1 MVGRATPRRNTPR
14 KAAESPAQGRITSFF
29 TTRSTAASSSS
40 SPAKAASSQA
50 SPSIVKT
57 PAKSNR
63 GSSSPLKRSNP
74 TPTRNDVQISS
85 DSDLDSDSG
94 TESAS
99 DDNGLFRGRRRRRKP
114 VSDSDDDFQPE
125 KHAEQEEEEDDDK
138 DEDDKDND
146 EDEDV
151 VAFEDGG
158 NGSDSDASAPIISAN
173 GSDRCSAT
181 SSTSMPETPAD
192 ADPSK
197 FGYFFGSDPFV
208 VVGDKKAAPLRSIS
222 NLPKSSSQRSLRS
235 TGPPSQNGKKMFSL
249 FDSPANKSKRSHQ
262 ALQDDNFLADD
273 DDDEKPRKKG
283 STAAGAKG
291 RAGASVPS
299 FFSGKSWKS
308 KFAQQRPFR
317 KMPFIPSP
325 AEIADLRQKVKVK
338 AESNLYPPI
347 HNLADIFGDMIDRAP
362 AILELAKTLKDR
374 PLRVATMCSGTE
386 SPLLALELM
395 CRAIHEKHG
404 IRIKVEHVFSCE
416 IEPFKQAY
424 IERNFSPP
432 ILFRD
437 VTELGGK
444 KAHTAY
450 GALVHVPGDVDI
462 LIAGTSCV
470 DYSHLNNSKKG
481 LNDGGES
488 GRTFRGM
495 LQWVMRHKPILVI
508 LENVKNAPWVGVA
521 ETIVAEAG
529 YDVGFSNTFDT
540 KNYYIPHTRQR
551 GYLLACRN
559 NNNSLPQNWELITNV
574 LMRPASSPLD
584 AFLLPTDDPRI
595 QRVRR
600 QFAHGEGL
608 SKGRSIID
616 WSKCQSRHERARDE
630 EELGKTRPLTAWE
643 EGGTCKMSHDGWNE
657 WAVRQPERVTD
668 LLDITTL
675 RFAAMGQDP
684 IYKSKIWELSQ
695 NVDRNV
701 AASRPGIA
709 PCLTPSGIPFL
720 TSRGGPLIGLEA
732 LSLQGL
738 PLDELLLT
746 RETDDQLQD
755 LAGNAM
761 SSTVVGACLLAA
773 LLVGMDDLRQDG
785 EKRKAAK
792 AASQEK
798 LESELKSTGQVV
810 DKVVTD
816 EKHHTIARDEL
827 LASQPLDLTS
837 SQKVSMPELLAAAVK
852 SAQLCICEGRSRVV
866 DVPVH
871 RCADCD
877 HTACETCKGRPLHK
891 FIPDT
896 LARSPPDDFAPL
908 LKAALPMRVE
918 AKGLSNDLVTSLMKD
933 LPFQNDSVA
942 KRWGKR
948 LVEVLESAEFRFQS
962 LLRQKVW
969 QARFAAPG
977 ARLDLLLDPVEP
989 HWRILVDPAVDEP
1002 AGSPL
1007 RKLLIQPV
1015 ARMPLDAK
1023 ADNVDLLH
1031 GQWQLCLPTT
1041 KVTTVAVRSA
1051 GKQVQT
1057 WQSAMGLGGKFAD
1070 KLRYSEM
1077 HVTVPEDVQD
1087 LLDADIDGAYDLLE
1101 QCGTACGAL
1110 HVRRGDQDIANRRR
1124 LFLFIDTD
1132 RFQDQSADR
1141 FVFSTDTSRWP
1152 YPLERVSVAQ
1162 LEPGWRPTLAVPG
1175 KEQVEEKVK
1184 LTISGAWRKVEPFS
1198 VRAGTG
1204 VDGKMAIP
1212 KQTYDLDLRKED
1224 CTSSVAVLTCEA
1236 PVLGRGMD
1244 RIWPAD
1250 GVWGQVDL
1258 LHKSN
1263 TTFSHLAWLVERL
1276 PDVEALD
1283 GWMPAKHD
1291 LFDCATSNCPGCAP
1305 SEPDIQWLA
1314 IPGKPVMPVEN
1325 TMQAGPYEQ
1334 ALKNRPSPFVV
1345 QLRLKDDVAQV
1356 RFGLNAATLMH
1367 RAVSRLPPSKNAGA
1381 VELSWRLTKLDRS
1394 IDIFRL
1400 PRYTLRSNRQDLEA
1414 PTPDLFALQLRREQ
1428 KRSLTWMLEQEEA
1441 DVQPFHEEEISEGLL
1456 DPLGWRA
1463 EGRAIRPVTVRG
1475 GVLADAVGYGKTCI
1489 SLALIA
1495 SSPHRKELP
1504 ALPAGEDGTY
1514 IPTLATLIIVPGHLC
1529 KQWEKEVRK
1538 FCGDKLAVRVVTSK
1552 QELNKLTVRTVLNCD
1567 ILIMSVTVYKSDA
1580 YWETLAS
1587 IAASNPL
1594 PNRAGRFFNAAL
1606 KKSLEALK
1614 NRVRELTSKKE
1625 DGENSGIRQL
1635 LRSVRTKVDFDDSH
1649 LTTHKARSRLK
1660 GKAYADANV
1669 GKEGE
1674 EEDSQD
1680 DEDEKEL
1687 KAAAKKGK
1695 NSKALP
1701 KELQSSSKKDPDPW
1715 GLTSSSVQHDWHN
1728 MTCPPL
1734 EMFMWN
1740 RVIVDEFHYIGET
1753 MDRTLA
1759 GVTSL
1764 QARSKWI
1771 LSGTPPTADFAD
1783 VKSIAVFLNVH
1794 LGVDDDADTT
1804 KDSVRKAREK
1814 MRTAAEKF
1822 NNFREMHSPAWH
1834 HRRQEVAQRFLD
1846 RFVRSNEPEIG
1857 ELPSQQLIKPI
1868 RLPAAESALY
1878 LELAHAIE
1886 NLDLRHQRK
1895 VFKARPKAK
1904 TAAARVAA
1912 AKTKGGDSL
1921 IDDDDLDSD
1930 DSDGAAGKKKKGKKA
1945 VKEVKRKQGDPQLEM
1960 SHRDQRLI
1968 DTLGSS
1974 ASPEEALLK
1983 RASVY
1988 DDFAGVDLDAME
2000 GVNNAIKA
2008 CEYIVRERRKQL
2020 VDCREQ
2026 LERELPIA
2034 LEQHL
2039 LVLHHFGYR
2048 DENRQAFADYVRN
2061 AHNAAWG
2068 DKESKQMVR
2077 EILDAAN
2084 CTMSSVTRSAAK
2096 AHFSK
2101 SGVLQ
2106 AALKRRAKERAAAEK
2121 GGGASATAADDDGG
2135 KKAKIDP
2142 KAVAW
2147 AEEYHLRA
2155 LVHQLTRLRNEL
2167 VGRVNALRFFTMIRD
2182 CQRAH
2187 LEGVQVQVIC
2197 PANKCKHSGNPL
2209 PLSEVSISS
2218 TCGHSGC
2225 RECLLREA
2233 YIGKCPTEGCAAL
2246 AKPTSILQ
2254 ASSLGAEDD
2263 GKATR
2268 YGTKLALL
2276 CALLRRIP
2284 PTERALV
2291 FCQFETLTATV
2302 AEALSAYGISF
2313 VQLTGTAKR
2322 RSDLLEAYQE
2332 ESGARVLLLNV
2343 DDESAAG
2350 SNLTVAN
2357 HVIFVGPLL
2366 KQEQQQ
2372 YEATM
2377 TQAIGRCVRYGQMK
2391 KVFAW
2396 RLISMETIDQEVME
2410 RRERVKLITEDE
2422 AAEADT
2428 GAKGEG
2434 TTTAANGETI
2444 KSTLVV
2450 QELDKEFNAA
2460 LKGALVLQDVG
2471 STSGCKRKR
2480 GVEEEMEGVGGKRK
2494 RQAGK
2499 KSKRVDSDE
2508 EEEEAEESESDKEA
2522 LEEASPPARSGRGRM
2537 VRKAKAKKA
2546 IVLSSSSDD
2555 EEEEG

>member
-1 MVGRATPRRNTPR
+1 MVARTTPKRNTPR
-14 KAAESPAQGRITSFF
+14 KAAWTPGQGQIDSFFSRSAAADSSPSKSSTTTTISTTVTTITTTKSPA
-29 TTRSTAASSSS
+29 RSARSSSV
-40 SPAKAASSQA
+40 K
-50 SPSIVKT
+50 KT
-57 PAKSNR
+57 P
-63 GSSSPLKRSNP
+63 
-74 TPTRNDVQISS
+74 TPVEVIS
-85 DSDLDSDSG
+85 DSESDS
-94 TESAS
+94 ESAS
-99 DDNGLFRGRRRRRKP
+99 DSALFRGKGRLRK
-114 VSDSDDDFQPE
+114 VASDSDDDFNPD
-125 KHAEQEEEEDDDK
+125 KHTEAEDDD
-138 DEDDKDND
+138 DD
-146 EDEDV
+146 
-151 VAFEDGG
+151 
-158 NGSDSDASAPIISAN
+158 GSDSDSSAQASS
-173 GSDRCSAT
+173 GGRSAT
-181 SSTSMPETPAD
+181 PLTSMPETPAD
-192 ADPSK
+192 ADHPQT
-197 FGYFFGSDPFV
+197 GYFYGSEPV
-208 VVGDKKAAPLRSIS
+208 VVLADKATPLKTIS

-235 TGPPSQNGKKMFSL
+235 TGPPSQGPKKLFSL
-249 FDSPANKSKRSHQ
+249 FDSPSDKAKRSHQ
-262 ALQDDNFLADD
+262 MLEDD
-273 DDDEKPRKKG
+273 DDFLDDDGDEKPRKKG
-283 STAAGAKG
+283 PAAAKG

-299 FFSGKSWKS
+299 FSSGKGFKS
-308 KFAQQRPFR
+308 KFAQQHPFR
-317 KMPFIPSP
+317 KMPFVPSP
-325 AEIADLRQKVKVK
+325 AEIADLRLKVKEK
-338 AESNLYPPI
+338 AEANLYPPI
-347 HNLADIFGDMIDRAP
+347 HDLADIFGDMIDRAP

-404 IRIKVEHVFSCE
+404 IRIKIEHVFSCE

-450 GALVHVPGDVDI
+450 GALVDVPGDVDI

-495 LQWVMRHKPILVI
+495 LEWVMRHKPTLVI

-521 ETIVAEAG
+521 ETIVSEAG

-559 NNNSLPQNWELITNV
+559 NKNSLPQNWELITNV

-608 SKGRSIID
+608 SKGRSTID

-761 SSTVVGACLLAA
+761 SSTVVGACVLAA
-773 LLVGMDDLRQDG
+773 LLVGMDDLKEDG

-792 AASQEK
+792 LWAAEK
-798 LESELKSTGQVV
+798 KEGELMSTSQVV
-810 DKVVTD
+810 EKVVDQD
-816 EKHHTIARDEL
+816 ESAIAHDEL
-827 LASQPLDLTS
+827 LAAQPLDLTTS
-837 SQKVSMPELLAAAVK
+837 KQVSMPELLAAAVN
-852 SAQLCICEGRSRVV
+852 SAQLCNCEGRSRVV

-871 RCADCD
+871 RCAECD
-877 HTACETCKGRPLHK
+877 HTACETCKGRPVHK
-891 FIPDT
+891 FVPDT
-896 LARSPPDDFAPL
+896 LTRSSPDDFAPL
-908 LKAALPMRVE
+908 LKAALPMRLE
-918 AKGLSNDLVTSLMKD
+918 AKGLTNDIVSSLMKD
-933 LPFQNDSVA
+933 LPFDNDSVA
-942 KRWGKR
+942 KRWNKR
-948 LVEVLESAEFRFQS
+948 VVEVLESAEFRFQS

-969 QARFAAPG
+969 QAQFAAPG
-977 ARLDLLLDPVEP
+977 ARLDLLLDPIEP

-1015 ARMPLDAK
+1015 ARMALNAK
-1023 ADNVDLLH
+1023 AENVDLLH
-1031 GQWQLCLPTT
+1031 GQWELCLPTT
-1041 KVTTVAVRSA
+1041 KVATVTVRSA
-1051 GKQVQT
+1051 GPQVQT
-1057 WQSAMGLGGKFAD
+1057 WQSAMGLGGKFSD

-1077 HVTVPEDVQD
+1077 HVKVPESIKG

-1110 HVRRGDQDIANRRR
+1110 HVRRGDQDASNHRR

-1132 RFQDQSADR
+1132 RFKDQAADR

-1162 LEPGWRPTLAVPG
+1162 LEPGWRPALAVPG
-1175 KEQVEEKVK
+1175 KEEVEENVK
-1184 LTISGAWRKVEPFS
+1184 LTISGAWRKATSFS

-1212 KQTYDLDLRKED
+1212 KQTYDLDLREED

-1258 LHKSN
+1258 LHKTN

-1276 PDVEALD
+1276 PDVDALD
-1283 GWMPAKHD
+1283 SWMPAKHD
-1291 LFDCATSNCPGCAP
+1291 PFDCATANCARCAP

-1314 IPGKPVMPVEN
+1314 IPGKPVIPVEN

-1394 IDIFRL
+1394 IDMFRL
-1400 PRYTLRSNRQDLEA
+1400 PRYTLRSNRQDAEA
-1414 PTPDLFALQLRREQ
+1414 PTPGLFALQLRREQ
-1428 KRSLTWMLEQEEA
+1428 KRSLTWMLKQEEA
-1441 DVQPFHEEEISEGLL
+1441 NVQPFHEEEISEGLL

-1463 EGRAIRPVTVRG
+1463 EGRAVRPITVRG

-1495 SSPHRKELP
+1495 SSPHRRELP

-1514 IPTLATLIIVPGHLC
+1514 IPTRATLIIVPGHLC

-1538 FCGDKLAVRVVTSK
+1538 FCGKNLTVRVVTSK
-1552 QELNKLTVRTVLNCD
+1552 GELNKLTVRTVLNCD

-1614 NRVRELTSKKE
+1614 NRVRELT
-1625 DGENSGIRQL
+1625 GESGVRQL
-1635 LRSVRTKVDFDDSH
+1635 LRSIRDKVDFDDSH

-1660 GKAYADANV
+1660 GKAYADANAAN
-1669 GKEGE
+1669 GKAGDE
-1674 EEDSQD
+1674 EVDSEDD
-1680 DEDEKEL
+1680 DKEL
-1687 KAAAKKGK
+1687 KAAAKKGTK
-1695 NSKALP
+1695 SKALP
-1701 KELQSSSKKDPDPW
+1701 KELQSSNKKDPDPW
-1715 GLTSSSVQHDWHN
+1715 GLSSSSVQRDWHN

-1895 VFKARPKAK
+1895 VFKARPKAAK
-1904 TAAARVAA
+1904 AKIAA
-1912 AKTKGGDSL
+1912 AKEF
-1921 IDDDDLDSD
+1921 IDDDSDSD
-1930 DSDGAAGKKKKGKKA
+1930 SGKKKRPA
-1945 VKEVKRKQGDPQLEM
+1945 EEVKRKQGDPQLEM

-2020 VDCREQ
+2020 ADCREQ
-2026 LERELPIA
+2026 LERELPVA

-2084 CTMSSVTRSAAK
+2084 CTMASVTRSAAK

-2106 AALKRRAKERAAAEK
+2106 AALKRRAKERAASEK
-2121 GGGASATAADDDGG
+2121 GSAGGGDDDGA
-2135 KKAKIDP
+2135 KKKMDP
-2142 KAVAW
+2142 KAAAW

-2187 LEGVQVQVIC
+2187 LEGVHVQVVC
-2197 PANKCKHSGNPL
+2197 PAAKCKHEGKAL

-2225 RECLLREA
+2225 KECVLREA

-2246 AKPTSILQ
+2246 AKPTSIVQ

-2284 PTERALV
+2284 SNERALV

-2343 DDESAAG
+2343 EDESAAG

-2372 YEATM
+2372 YDATM

-2391 KVFAW
+2391 KVFVW
-2396 RLISMETIDQEVME
+2396 RLISMETIDQEVLE
-2410 RRERVKLITEDE
+2410 KRERLKIVGKDE
-2422 AAEADT
+2422 
-2428 GAKGEG
+2428 EG
-2434 TTTAANGETI
+2434 KREVREGDVVTAVNGETV
-2444 KSTLVV
+2444 KSTLMVE
-2450 QELDKEFNAA
+2450 ELDGEFAAA
-2460 LKGALVLQDVG
+2460 LGGQLVLQDVG
-2471 STSGCKRKR
+2471 VLKRKR
-2480 GVEEEMEGVGGKRK
+2480 GDEEMGKGKRK
-2494 RQAGK
+2494 RQEKPKAKVK
-2499 KSKRVDSDE
+2499 KSKRVESDE
-2508 EEEEAEESESDKEA
+2508 EEEEEAEMSQSEVDDDDDDGVEIV
-2522 LEEASPPARSGRGRM
+2522 EEASTPAKGRRARVAKGRGR
-2537 VRKAKAKKA
+2537 A
-2546 IVLSSSSDD
+2546 ILLSDD
-2555 EEEEG
+2555 DDNE

>member
-1 MVGRATPRRNTPR
+1 MLAKRTTPKRAAAVTPV
-14 KAAESPAQGRITSFF
+14 KGRITSFF
-29 TTRSTAASSSS
+29 TRQAAAASPFQKASPSTATPTAVVAKASAAVASPSRSARS
-40 SPAKAASSQA
+40 SPAK
-50 SPSIVKT
+50 PSK
-57 PAKSNR
+57 P
-63 GSSSPLKRSNP
+63 
-74 TPTRNDVQISS
+74 VQTLALSS
-85 DSDLDSDSG
+85 DSNSQSDS
-94 TESAS
+94 ES
-99 DDNGLFRGRRRRRKP
+99 DNGLFRGRGRRRKAAA
-114 VSDSDDDFQPE
+114 DSDEDFQPDR
-125 KHAEQEEEEDDDK
+125 HAEVDDD
-138 DEDDKDND
+138 DDDD
-146 EDEDV
+146 DLSAAEGME
-151 VAFEDGG
+151 AAGDG
-158 NGSDSDASAPIISAN
+158 DSDF
-173 GSDRCSAT
+173 SDNINVSEGRSAT
-181 SSTSMPETPAD
+181 PSTSVPETPAD
-192 ADPSK
+192 LDTAQN
-197 FGYFFGSDPFV
+197 GYFFGSDPFV
-208 VVGDKKAAPLRSIS
+208 MIGEPKPPLRSIT
-222 NLPKSSSQRSLRS
+222 NLPESSSQRSLRS
-235 TGPPSQNGKKMFSL
+235 TGPPAYAPKKLFSL
-249 FDSPANKSKRSHQ
+249 FDTKAKRSHD
-262 ALQDDNFLADD
+262 AVEDDQDDFLDDD
-273 DDDEKPRKKG
+273 DDDEEKPRKK
-283 STAAGAKG
+283 SIAAKG
-291 RAGASVPS
+291 RAGAAVPS
-299 FFSGKSWKS
+299 FSSGKGWKS
-308 KFAQQRPFR
+308 KFALQHPFR
-317 KMPFIPSP
+317 KMPFVPSP
-325 AEIADLRQKVKVK
+325 AEIADMRAKIKEK
-338 AESNLYPPI
+338 AESNSYPPI
-347 HNLADIFGDMIDRAP
+347 HDLADIFGDMIDRAP
-362 AILELAKTLKDR
+362 AILELANTLKDR

-404 IRIKVEHVFSCE
+404 IRIKIEHVFSCE

-450 GALVHVPGDVDI
+450 GALVDVPGDVDI

-495 LQWVMRHKPILVI
+495 LEWVMRHRPTLVI

-540 KNYYIPHTRQR
+540 KNFYIPHTRQR

-559 NNNSLPQNWELITNV
+559 NKNSLPQNWELITNA

-608 SKGRSIID
+608 SKGRSTID

-675 RFAAMGQDP
+675 RFAAVGQDP

-761 SSTVVGACLLAA
+761 SSTVVGACVLAA
-773 LLVGMDDLRQDG
+773 LLVGMDDLREDG
-785 EKRKAAK
+785 AKRKAAK
-792 AASQEK
+792 TSSDQDRKEEQKAASDVVEK
-798 LESELKSTGQVV
+798 VV
-810 DKVVTD
+810 DQDTS
-816 EKHHTIARDEL
+816 TIAHDEL
-827 LASQPLDLTS
+827 LASQQLDLTS
-837 SQKVSMPELLAAAVK
+837 SETVSMPELLSAAVN
-852 SAQLCICEGRSRVV
+852 SAQLCSCEGRSRVV

-871 RCADCD
+871 RCAECD
-877 HTACETCKGRPLHK
+877 HTACETCKGRPVHK
-891 FIPDT
+891 FVPDT
-896 LARSPPDDFAPL
+896 LARCSPDEFAPL
-908 LKAALPMRVE
+908 LKAALPMRLE
-918 AKGLSNDLVTSLMKD
+918 ARGLTSQLVSSLMKD
-933 LPFQNDSVA
+933 LSFQSDSLA
-942 KRWGKR
+942 KRWSAR
-948 LVEVLESAEFRFQS
+948 VVEVLGSAEFRFRT
-962 LLRQKVW
+962 LLRQRVW
-969 QARFAAPG
+969 QAQFAAPG

-989 HWRILVDPAVDEP
+989 HWRMLVDPAVDEP

-1007 RKLLIQPV
+1007 RKLLVQPV
-1015 ARMPLDAK
+1015 ARMPLDSKAK
-1023 ADNVDLLH
+1023 NVDLLH
-1031 GQWQLCLPTT
+1031 GQWQLCLPSTT
-1041 KVTTVAVRSA
+1041 VTTVSIRSA
-1051 GKQVQT
+1051 GQQVQT
-1057 WQSAMGLGGKFAD
+1057 WQSAMGLGGKSAD

-1077 HVTVPEDVQD
+1077 HVTVPQDARD
-1087 LLDADIDGAYDLLE
+1087 LLDADVEGAYDLLE

-1110 HVRRGDQDIANRRR
+1110 HVHRGDRDSANHRR

-1132 RFQDQSADR
+1132 RFKAQSADR

-1162 LEPGWRPTLAVPG
+1162 LEPGWRPTLAEPG
-1175 KEQVEEKVK
+1175 KEEVVEKVRM
-1184 LTISGAWRKVEPFS
+1184 TISGAWRKIEAFT
-1198 VRAGTG
+1198 VRAGSG

-1212 KQTYDLDLRKED
+1212 KQTYDLDLRQED
-1224 CTSSVAVLTCEA
+1224 CTSSVALLTCEA

-1258 LHKSN
+1258 LHKTN
-1263 TTFSHLAWLVERL
+1263 TTFGHLAWLVERL
-1276 PDVEALD
+1276 PDIDALD
-1283 GWMPAKHD
+1283 NWMSAKHD
-1291 LFDCATSNCPGCAP
+1291 PFDWATANCARCAP

-1314 IPGKPVMPVEN
+1314 IPGKPVVPVEN

-1381 VELSWRLTKLDRS
+1381 VELSWRLTKLDCS
-1394 IDIFRL
+1394 IDMFKL
-1400 PRYTLRSNRQDLEA
+1400 PRYSLRSNRQDAEA
-1414 PTPDLFALQLRREQ
+1414 STPELFALQLRREQ
-1428 KRSLTWMLEQEEA
+1428 KRSLTWMLEQEQA

-1463 EGRAIRPVTVRG
+1463 EGRAVRPVTVRG

-1495 SSPHRKELP
+1495 SSPHRHELP
-1504 ALPAGEDGTY
+1504 ALPAGEDSNY
-1514 IPTLATLIIVPGHLC
+1514 IPTRATLIIVPGHLC
-1529 KQWEKEVRK
+1529 KQWEKEIRK
-1538 FCGDKLAVRVVTSK
+1538 FCGKKLTVRVITSK
-1552 QELNKLTVRTVLNCD
+1552 MELNKLTVRNVLNSD

-1614 NRVRELTSKKE
+1614 NRVRELNGE
-1625 DGENSGIRQL
+1625 DGGVKQLQRSIRD
-1635 LRSVRTKVDFDDSH
+1635 KPDFDDSH
-1649 LTTHKARSRLK
+1649 LATHKARSRLK
-1660 GKAYADANV
+1660 GKAYMDANAV
-1669 GKEGE
+1669 DGK
-1674 EEDSQD
+1674 D
-1680 DEDEKEL
+1680 DESEDDDDDSDL
-1687 KAAAKKGK
+1687 RAAAKKGAK
-1695 NSKALP
+1695 SKALP
-1701 KELQSSSKKDPDPW
+1701 KELQSSNKKDPDPW
-1715 GLTSSSVQHDWHN
+1715 GLSSSLVQRDWHN

-1740 RVIVDEFHYIGET
+1740 RVIVDEFHYIGEA

-1904 TAAARVAA
+1904 AKITAAK
-1912 AKTKGGDSL
+1912 AKSGQDF

-1930 DSDGAAGKKKKGKKA
+1930 DSDGGKKKKPKKA
-1945 VKEVKRKQGDPQLEM
+1945 AAKEVKRKQGDPQLEM

-1988 DDFAGVDLDAME
+1988 DDFAGVDLDAMQ
-2000 GVNNAIKA
+2000 GVDNAIKA
-2008 CEYIVRERRKQL
+2008 CEYI
-2020 VDCREQ
+2020 
-2026 LERELPIA
+2026 
-2034 LEQHL
+2034 
-2039 LVLHHFGYR
+2039 
-2048 DENRQAFADYVRN
+2048 AFADYVRN

-2068 DKESKQMVR
+2068 DRESKRMVR

-2084 CTMSSVTRSAAK
+2084 CTMNSVMRAAAK
-2096 AHFSK
+2096 AHFAPAGK
-2101 SGVLQ
+2101 LQ
-2106 AALKRRAKERAAAEK
+2106 AALKRRAKERAASEK
-2121 GGGASATAADDDGG
+2121 GGGGDDDG
-2135 KKAKIDP
+2135 KKAKVDP
-2142 KAVAW
+2142 KAAAW

-2155 LVHQLTRLRNEL
+2155 MVHQLTRLRNEL
-2167 VGRVNALRFFTMIRD
+2167 VGRVNALRFFTTIRD

-2187 LEGVQVQVIC
+2187 LEGLNLKVVC
-2197 PANKCKHSGNPL
+2197 PGGSKCKHAGRPV

-2218 TCGHSGC
+2218 TCGHTGC
-2225 RECLLREA
+2225 RECILREA
-2233 YIGKCPTEGCAAL
+2233 YIGKCPTLDCAAL
-2246 AKPTSILQ
+2246 AKPTSIVQ

-2276 CALLRRIP
+2276 CALLHRLP
-2284 PTERALV
+2284 STERALV

-2302 AEALSAYGISF
+2302 AEALSAYNISF

-2332 ESGARVLLLNV
+2332 DSGARVVLLNV
-2343 DDESAAG
+2343 EDESAAG

-2366 KQEQQQ
+2366 KHELQQ
-2372 YEATM
+2372 YDATM
-2377 TQAIGRCVRYGQMK
+2377 TQAIGRCVRYGQLK
-2391 KVFAW
+2391 KVHVW
-2396 RLISMETIDQEVME
+2396 RLVSMETIDQEVLE
-2410 RRERVKLITEDE
+2410 RRERFKFV
-2422 AAEADT
+2422 AAEENVEEERERVV
-2428 GAKGEG
+2428 EG
-2434 TTTAANGETI
+2434 VNGEMM
-2444 KSTLVV
+2444 KGTLVV
-2450 QELDKEFNAA
+2450 EELEREFAKA
-2460 LKGALVLQDVG
+2460 LGGGLVLQDVG
-2471 STSGCKRKR
+2471 ESGKGKRKR
-2480 GVEEEMEGVGGKRK
+2480 GEEEMGKGRTQQQKKRK
-2494 RQAGK
+2494 QVESDDDDDDVEVLEDA
-2499 KSKRVDSDE
+2499 STPAKRRRGGGRAKAVLVSDE
-2508 EEEEAEESESDKEA
+2508 DEDSE
-2522 LEEASPPARSGRGRM
+2522 
-2537 VRKAKAKKA
+2537 
-2546 IVLSSSSDD
+2546 
-2555 EEEEG
+2555 

>member
-1 MVGRATPRRNTPR
+1 MVARSTPKRNAPN
-14 KAAESPAQGRITSFF
+14 KAAAAHGQGRITSFF
-29 TTRSTAASSSS
+29 TRQAAAAAASSPSS
-40 SPAKAASSQA
+40 SSCAA
-50 SPSIVKT
+50 SPSSVKIPST
-57 PAKSNR
+57 ASSALPANQPKA
-63 GSSSPLKRSNP
+63 
-74 TPTRNDVQISS
+74 TPTRARLHRELEVIS
-85 DSDLDSDSG
+85 DSDSESDS
-94 TESAS
+94 AS
-99 DDNGLFRGRRRRRKP
+99 DNGLFRGPRRRRK
-114 VSDSDDDFQPE
+114 STDSDDEFQPDKLGE
-125 KHAEQEEEEDDDK
+125 ADDHDDDEYEET
-138 DEDDKDND
+138 EDRRDSH
-146 EDEDV
+146 
-151 VAFEDGG
+151 GH
-158 NGSDSDASAPIISAN
+158 SDADSSALTESTIA
-173 GSDRCSAT
+173 GEDRSAT
-181 SSTSMPETPAD
+181 PSTSVPETPAD
-192 ADPSK
+192 GVHAEA
-197 FGYFFGSDPFV
+197 GYFYGSDPFV
-208 VVGDKKAAPLRSIS
+208 AVDEKGKPVSA
-222 NLPKSSSQRSLRS
+222 LPRTASQRSLRS
-235 TGPPSQNGKKMFSL
+235 SGLPANAQKKLFSL
-249 FDSPANKSKRSHQ
+249 FQGPGSKLKRAHK
-262 ALQDDNFLADD
+262 AHDDDFLDD
-273 DDDEKPRKKG
+273 DDDDAPPRKRG
-283 STAAGAKG
+283 AAAAGAKG
-291 RAGASVPS
+291 KGGAYAPS
-299 FFSGKSWKS
+299 TSSGKGWKS
-308 KFAQQRPFR
+308 KFAQEHPFR
-317 KMPFIPSP
+317 KMPFVPSP
-325 AEIADLRQKVKVK
+325 AEIAAMKVRIKEK
-338 AESNLYPPI
+338 TESNLYPPI
-347 HNLADIFGDMIDRAP
+347 HDLTDIFGDMIDRAP
-362 AILELAKTLKDR
+362 AILELANTLKDR

-395 CRAIHEKHG
+395 CRAILEKHG
-404 IRIKVEHVFSCE
+404 IRIKIEHVFSCE

-444 KAHTAY
+444 RAHTAY
-450 GALVHVPGDVDI
+450 GALVDVPGDVDI

-495 LQWVMRHKPILVI
+495 LEWVRRHKPTLVI

-559 NNNSLPQNWELITNV
+559 NKNSLPQNWELITNV

-595 QRVRR
+595 QRVRH
-600 QFAHGEGL
+600 QFTHGEGL
-608 SKGRSIID
+608 SKGRSTID

-675 RFAAMGQDP
+675 RFAAMGEDP
-684 IYKSKIWELSQ
+684 VYKSKIWELSQ
-695 NVDRNV
+695 NVDRNIS
-701 AASRPGIA
+701 ASRPGIA

-761 SSTVVGACLLAA
+761 SSTVVGACVLAA
-773 LLVGMDDLRQDG
+773 LLVGMDDLREDG

-792 AASQEK
+792 LTSDEQK
-798 LESELKSTGQVV
+798 DSELKSTSEVV
-810 DKVVTD
+810 EKVIDNEQSAITHD
-816 EKHHTIARDEL
+816 DL
-827 LASQPLDLTS
+827 LAAEPLDLTS
-837 SQKVSMPELLAAAVK
+837 SRPVSMRELLSAAV
-852 SAQLCICEGRSRVV
+852 SSSQRCNCEGRSRVV
-866 DVPVH
+866 DVPIH
-871 RCADCD
+871 RCIECE
-877 HTACETCKGRPLHK
+877 HTACETCKGRPTHK
-891 FIPDT
+891 FVPDT
-896 LARSPPDDFAPL
+896 LPRSSPDGFAPL
-908 LKAALPMRVE
+908 LKEALPMRLQ
-918 AKGLSNDLVTSLMKD
+918 ARGLTKGVISPLMD
-933 LPFQNDSVA
+933 ELPFQDDSVA
-942 KRWGKR
+942 KRWSKR
-948 LVEVLESAEFRFQS
+948 VTEVLESAEFCFQS
-962 LLRQKVW
+962 LLRQKIW
-969 QARFAAPG
+969 QAQFAAPG

-989 HWRILVDPAVDEP
+989 HWRILVDPAVEEP

-1007 RKLLIQPV
+1007 RKLLVQPV
-1015 ARMPLDAK
+1015 ARMLLDPK
-1023 ADNVDLLH
+1023 AENVDLLH
-1031 GQWQLCLPTT
+1031 GQWELCLPTS
-1041 KVTTVAVRSA
+1041 KIASVNVRSS
-1051 GKQVQT
+1051 GRQVQT
-1057 WQSAMGLGGKFAD
+1057 WQSAMGLGGKFSD

-1077 HVTVPEDVQD
+1077 HITVPEDVRD
-1087 LLDADIDGAYDLLE
+1087 LLDAEISGAYDLLE

-1110 HVRRGDQDIANRRR
+1110 HVRRGDQDTAMRRR
-1124 LFLFIDTD
+1124 LYLFIDTD
-1132 RFQDQSADR
+1132 RFKDQTADR

-1162 LEPGWRPTLAVPG
+1162 LERGWRPALAEPG
-1175 KEQVEEKVK
+1175 KQQVEEKVK
-1184 LTISGAWRKVEPFS
+1184 LTISGAWRKVEPFT
-1198 VRAGTG
+1198 VCPGTG
-1204 VDGKMAIP
+1204 VDGRMAVP
-1212 KQTYDLDLRKED
+1212 KQRYDLDLRRED
-1224 CTSSVAVLTCEA
+1224 CTSAVAVLTCEA
-1236 PVLGRGMD
+1236 PVLSRGMD

-1258 LHKSN
+1258 LHKTN
-1263 TTFSHLAWLVERL
+1263 TTFGQLAWLVERL
-1276 PDVEALD
+1276 PDVDAFESWMTAEHDTLD
-1283 GWMPAKHD
+1283 YATAN
-1291 LFDCATSNCPGCAP
+1291 CARCAP

-1314 IPGKPVMPVEN
+1314 IPGKPVVPVEN

-1345 QLRLKDDVAQV
+1345 QLRLKDDLAQV

-1394 IDIFRL
+1394 IDMFRP
-1400 PRYTLRSNRQDLEA
+1400 PRYTLRSNRQDPEA
-1414 PTPDLFALQLRREQ
+1414 RTPDLFALQLRREQ
-1428 KRSLTWMLEQEEA
+1428 KRSLTWMLEQEA
-1441 DVQPFHEEEISEGLL
+1441 ANVQPFNEEEISEGLL
-1456 DPLGWRA
+1456 EPLGWRA
-1463 EGRAIRPVTVRG
+1463 EGRAVRAVTVRG

-1495 SSPHRKELP
+1495 SSPHRRELP
-1504 ALPAGEDGTY
+1504 ALPTGEEGNY
-1514 IPTLATLIIVPGHLC
+1514 IPTRATLIIVPGHLC

-1538 FCGDKLAVRVVTSK
+1538 FCGNKLTVRVVTSK
-1552 QELNKLTVRTVLNCD
+1552 TELNRLTVRTVLNCD

-1606 KKSLEALK
+1606 RKSLEALK
-1614 NRVRELTSKKE
+1614 NRVRELTGGNKE
-1625 DGENSGIRQL
+1625 SEGGVRRL
-1635 LRSVRTKVDFDDSH
+1635 LRSIREKVDFDDSH

-1660 GKAYADANV
+1660 GKAYMDANV
-1669 GKEGE
+1669 TTD
-1674 EEDSQD
+1674 EEDADD
-1680 DEDEKEL
+1680 DEEL
-1687 KAAAKKGK
+1687 DAAIKKGAK
-1695 NSKALP
+1695 NKALP
-1701 KELQSSSKKDPDPW
+1701 KELQSSNKKDPDPW
-1715 GLTSSSVQHDWHN
+1715 GLSSPAVQRDWHN

-1783 VKSIAVFLNVH
+1783 VKSIAVFLNIH

-1904 TAAARVAA
+1904 IAKIAAS
-1912 AKTKGGDSL
+1912 KGKSSDDF
-1921 IDDDDLDSD
+1921 IDDDDLLSD
-1930 DSDGAAGKKKKGKKA
+1930 DSDSGKKKVKKHA
-1945 VKEVKRKQGDPQLEM
+1945 KEVKRKQGDPQLEM

-2020 VDCREQ
+2020 ADCREQ

-2068 DKESKQMVR
+2068 DKDSKQMVR

-2084 CTMSSVTRSAAK
+2084 CTMASVTRSAAK
-2096 AHFSK
+2096 AHFSQP
-2101 SGVLQ
+2101 GVLQ

-2121 GGGASATAADDDGG
+2121 GSGGVDDEGG
-2135 KKAKIDP
+2135 KKTKVDP
-2142 KAVAW
+2142 KAAAW

-2187 LEGVQVQVIC
+2187 LEGVDVKVVC
-2197 PANKCKHSGNPL
+2197 PAAKCKHEGKAL

-2225 RECLLREA
+2225 KECVLREA
-2233 YIGKCPTEGCAAL
+2233 YIGKCPTDGCAAL
-2246 AKPTSILQ
+2246 AKPTSIVQ

-2284 PTERALV
+2284 KTERALV

-2332 ESGARVLLLNV
+2332 DSGARVLLLNV

-2372 YEATM
+2372 YDATM
-2377 TQAIGRCVRYGQMK
+2377 TQAIGRCVRYGQVR
-2391 KVFAW
+2391 KVFVW
-2396 RLISMETIDQEVME
+2396 RLVSMETIDQEVLE
-2410 RRERVKLITEDE
+2410 KRERVTVVSQND
-2422 AAEADT
+2422 
-2428 GAKGEG
+2428 KGKG
-2434 TTTAANGETI
+2434 TRNAGQGQMVTAANGEMI

-2450 QELDKEFNAA
+2450 EEMDAEFAGA
-2460 LKGALVLQDVG
+2460 LGGPLVLQDVG
-2471 STSGCKRKR
+2471 ASSASQKRKR
-2480 GVEEEMEGVGGKRK
+2480 GADDDSSPVKRK
-2494 RQAGK
+2494 RPAK
-2499 KSKRVDSDE
+2499 KNEPLDADEQEEESVHETDQDSDE
-2508 EEEEAEESESDKEA
+2508 TPEAATRPGNSRRRA
-2522 LEEASPPARSGRGRM
+2522 QPAKSRT
-2537 VRKAKAKKA
+2537 
-2546 IVLSSSSDD
+2546 ILISDD
-2555 EEEEG
+2555 EE

>member
-1 MVGRATPRRNTPR
+1 MVTQRTTPKRVTPKKEANTPGQGRIDSFFTR
-14 KAAESPAQGRITSFF
+14 KAAA
-29 TTRSTAASSSS
+29 AAS
-40 SPAKAASSQA
+40 PSQA
-50 SPSIVKT
+50 SPSAAAARRT
-57 PAKSNR
+57 PT
-63 GSSSPLKRSNP
+63 SSSKSSPIKSKP
-74 TPTRNDVQISS
+74 AVTHTRHQDELSS
-85 DSDLDSDSG
+85 ESESG
-94 TESAS
+94 SES
-99 DDNGLFRGRRRRRKP
+99 DNGLFRGRGSRRR
-114 VSDSDDDFQPE
+114 VDSDEDFQPE
-125 KHAEQEEEEDDDK
+125 KHAEAELDDD
-138 DEDDKDND
+138 DDDAKTID
-146 EDEDV
+146 
-151 VAFEDGG
+151 
-158 NGSDSDASAPIISAN
+158 SDSDASAAVNSTTISE
-173 GSDRCSAT
+173 GRSST
-181 SSTSMPETPAD
+181 PSTSMPETPAD
-192 ADPSK
+192 DDPATT
-197 FGYFFGSDPFV
+197 GYFFGSDPFV
-208 VVGDKKAAPLRSIS
+208 PVAGSKPQ
-222 NLPKSSSQRSLRS
+222 LPKSTSQRSLRS
-235 TGPPSQNGKKMFSL
+235 AGPPADPPKKLFSL
-249 FDSPANKSKRSHQ
+249 FDSPSAKGKRAHE
-262 ALQDDNFLADD
+262 ADEDDDAFLDD
-273 DDDEKPRKKG
+273 DDDDDVKPRKRG
-283 STAAGAKG
+283 
-291 RAGASVPS
+291 GASGTKPKGGVSMPS
-299 FFSGKSWKS
+299 VSSGKGWKS

-317 KMPFIPSP
+317 KMPFVPSLS
-325 AEIADLRQKVKVK
+325 EIAEMRAKVKEK
-338 AESNLYPPI
+338 ADSISYPPI
-347 HNLADIFGDMIDRAP
+347 HDLADIFGDMIDRAP

-395 CRAIHEKHG
+395 CRAIHQKHG
-404 IRIKVEHVFSCE
+404 IRIKIQHVFSCE

-450 GALVHVPGDVDI
+450 GALVDVPGDVDI

-495 LQWVMRHKPILVI
+495 LEWVMRHKPTLVI

-521 ETIVAEAG
+521 ETIVSEAG

-559 NNNSLPQNWELITNV
+559 NKNSLPQNWELITNM

-608 SKGRSIID
+608 SKGRSTID

-761 SSTVVGACLLAA
+761 SSTVVGACVLAA
-773 LLVGMDDLRQDG
+773 LIVGMDDLREDG
-785 EKRKAAK
+785 EKRKAAQVSSK
-792 AASQEK
+792 DKKQG
-798 LESELKSTGQVV
+798 ELKSTSDVV
-810 DKVVTD
+810 EKVVEDGQDAIT
-816 EKHHTIARDEL
+816 RSNL
-827 LASQPLDLTS
+827 LAAQPLDLTS
-837 SQKVSMPELLAAAVK
+837 SQKVSMPDLLKAATN
-852 SAQLCICEGRSRVV
+852 SAQLCSCEGRSRLV
-866 DVPVH
+866 DVAVH
-871 RCADCD
+871 RCVDCD
-877 HTACETCKGRPLHK
+877 HTACETCKGRPVHK
-891 FIPDT
+891 FVPDE
-896 LARSPPDDFAPL
+896 LVRSSPDNFAPL
-908 LKAALPMRVE
+908 LKAALPMRLE
-918 AKGLSNDLVTSLMKD
+918 SRGLTREIISSMMKGLPFASDSLA
-933 LPFQNDSVA
+933 N
-942 KRWGKR
+942 RWGKR
-948 LVEVLESAEFRFQS
+948 VAEVLESAEFRFQT

-969 QARFAAPG
+969 QVQFAAPG

-989 HWRILVDPAVDEP
+989 HWRILVEPPIDEP

-1015 ARMPLDAK
+1015 ARMALDATAK
-1023 ADNVDLLH
+1023 RVDLLH
-1031 GQWQLCLPTT
+1031 GQWELCLPTT
-1041 KVTTVAVRSA
+1041 KVTIVTVRST
-1051 GKQVQT
+1051 GPQVQA
-1057 WQSAMGLGGKFAD
+1057 WQSAMGLGGKWAD
-1070 KLRYSEM
+1070 KLRYSQM
-1077 HVTVPEDVQD
+1077 HVSVPEDVRD

-1110 HVRRGDQDIANRRR
+1110 HVRRKDQDTANHRR

-1162 LEPGWRPTLAVPG
+1162 LEPGWRPAFAVPS
-1175 KEQVEEKVK
+1175 KEEVEQQVKM
-1184 LTISGAWRKVEPFS
+1184 TISGAWRKVERFN

-1212 KQTYDLDLRKED
+1212 KQHFDLDLRQED
-1224 CTSSVAVLTCEA
+1224 CSSSVAVLTCEA

-1258 LHKSN
+1258 LHKTN

-1291 LFDCATSNCPGCAP
+1291 PFDCATANCARCAP

-1314 IPGKPVMPVEN
+1314 IPGKPVVPVEN

-1345 QLRLKDDVAQV
+1345 QLRLKKDVAQV

-1394 IDIFRL
+1394 IDMFKL
-1400 PRYTLRSNRQDLEA
+1400 PRYTLRSNRLDPEA
-1414 PTPDLFALQLRREQ
+1414 ATPELFALQLRREQ

-1441 DVQPFHEEEISEGLL
+1441 DVQPFSEEEISEGLL

-1463 EGRAIRPVTVRG
+1463 EGRAVRPVTVRG

-1495 SSPHRKELP
+1495 SSPHRRDLP
-1504 ALPAGEDGTY
+1504 AAPAGEEGNYVSTR
-1514 IPTLATLIIVPGHLC
+1514 ATLIIVPGHLC
-1529 KQWEKEVRK
+1529 KQWEKVVRK
-1538 FCGDKLAVRVVTSK
+1538 FCGNKLTVRVVTSK
-1552 QELNKLTVRTVLNCD
+1552 AELNKLTVRTVLNCD

-1614 NRVRELTSKKE
+1614 NRVRELTGIDR
-1625 DGENSGIRQL
+1625 DGGVRQL
-1635 LRSVRTKVDFDDSH
+1635 LKSIRSKVDFDDSH

-1660 GKAYADANV
+1660 GKAYMAAN
-1669 GKEGE
+1669 GKDE
-1674 EEDSQD
+1674 D
-1680 DEDEKEL
+1680 DESDDEKVL
-1687 KAAAKKGK
+1687 AAAAKKGT
-1695 NSKALP
+1695 SKALP
-1701 KELQSSSKKDPDPW
+1701 KELQSTNSKDPDPW
-1715 GLTSSSVQHDWHN
+1715 GLGSASVQRDWHN
-1728 MTCPPL
+1728 MSCPPL

-1822 NNFREMHSPAWH
+1822 NNLREMHSPAWH

-1904 TAAARVAA
+1904 AIKAKA
-1912 AKTKGGDSL
+1912 AKEF
-1921 IDDDDLDSD
+1921 IDDSSD
-1930 DSDGAAGKKKKGKKA
+1930 DSDSGKKKSKKA
-1945 VKEVKRKQGDPQLEM
+1945 SAAKDVKRKQGDPQLEM

-2020 VDCREQ
+2020 ADCREQ

-2068 DKESKQMVR
+2068 DLESKAMIR
-2077 EILDAAN
+2077 EILDDAN
-2084 CTMSSVTRSAAK
+2084 CTMSSVTRAAAK
-2096 AHFSK
+2096 THFSR

-2106 AALKRRAKERAAAEK
+2106 SALKRRAKECAAAEK
-2121 GGGASATAADDDGG
+2121 GGGGGDEDGMKGKVDQKAA
-2135 KKAKIDP
+2135 
-2142 KAVAW
+2142 AW

-2187 LEGVQVQVIC
+2187 LEGVHVNITC
-2197 PANKCKHSGNPL
+2197 PASKCKHGGNPV

-2218 TCGHSGC
+2218 TCGHTGC
-2225 RECLLREA
+2225 KDCVLREA
-2233 YIGKCPTEGCAAL
+2233 YIGKCPTDGCAAL
-2246 AKPTSILQ
+2246 AKPTSIVH

-2284 PTERALV
+2284 STERALV
-2291 FCQFETLTATV
+2291 FCQFDTLTATV

-2343 DDESAAG
+2343 EDESAAG

-2377 TQAIGRCVRYGQMK
+2377 TQAIGRCVRYGQLK
-2391 KVFAW
+2391 KVCVW
-2396 RLISMETIDQEVME
+2396 RLLSLETIDQEVLE
-2410 RRERVKLITEDE
+2410 RRERVRVVREE
-2422 AAEADT
+2422 EEER
-2428 GAKGEG
+2428 GEG
-2434 TTTAANGETI
+2434 V
-2444 KSTLVV
+2444 LVV
-2450 QELDKEFNAA
+2450 EEMEREFVEA
-2460 LKGALVLQDVG
+2460 LGGPLVLQDVG
-2471 STSGCKRKR
+2471 AGK
-2480 GVEEEMEGVGGKRK
+2480 GKRK
-2494 RQAGK
+2494 REEEESSPKRARRQSQP
-2499 KSKRVDSDE
+2499 KSKRKRAASSE
-2508 EEEEAEESESDKEA
+2508 EEDDDDDIEI
-2522 LEEASPPARSGRGRM
+2522 LEEASTPARGRRA
-2537 VRKAKAKKA
+2537 KAKAKA
-2546 IVLSSSSDD
+2546 ILISDD
-2555 EEEEG
+2555 EEDEEDE

>member
-1 MVGRATPRRNTPR
+1 M
-14 KAAESPAQGRITSFF
+14 
-29 TTRSTAASSSS
+29 
-40 SPAKAASSQA
+40 
-50 SPSIVKT
+50 
-57 PAKSNR
+57 
-63 GSSSPLKRSNP
+63 
-74 TPTRNDVQISS
+74 
-85 DSDLDSDSG
+85 
-94 TESAS
+94 
-99 DDNGLFRGRRRRRKP
+99 
-114 VSDSDDDFQPE
+114 
-125 KHAEQEEEEDDDK
+125 
-138 DEDDKDND
+138 
-146 EDEDV
+146 
-151 VAFEDGG
+151 
-158 NGSDSDASAPIISAN
+158 
-173 GSDRCSAT
+173 
-181 SSTSMPETPAD
+181 
-192 ADPSK
+192 
-197 FGYFFGSDPFV
+197 PFV
-208 VVGDKKAAPLRSIS
+208 
-222 NLPKSSSQRSLRS
+222 
-235 TGPPSQNGKKMFSL
+235 
-249 FDSPANKSKRSHQ
+249 
-262 ALQDDNFLADD
+262 
-273 DDDEKPRKKG
+273 
-283 STAAGAKG
+283 
-291 RAGASVPS
+291 
-299 FFSGKSWKS
+299 
-308 KFAQQRPFR
+308 
-317 KMPFIPSP
+317 PSP
-325 AEIADLRQKVKVK
+325 AEIAEMRIQVKQK
-338 AESNLYPPI
+338 AESNAYPPI
-347 HNLADIFGDMIDRAP
+347 HDLADIFGDMIDRAP

-404 IRIKVEHVFSCE
+404 IRIKIEHVFSCE

-437 VTELGGK
+437 VTELGSK
-444 KAHTAY
+444 RAHTAY
-450 GALVHVPGDVDI
+450 GALVDVPGDVDI

-495 LQWVMRHKPILVI
+495 LEWVMRHKPTLVI

-559 NNNSLPQNWELITNV
+559 NKNSLPQNWELITNV

-608 SKGRSIID
+608 SKGRSTID

-675 RFAAMGQDP
+675 RFVAMGQDP
-684 IYKSKIWELSQ
+684 IYKSKVWELSQ

-761 SSTVVGACLLAA
+761 SSTVVGACVLAA
-773 LLVGMDDLRQDG
+773 LLVGMDDLREDG
-785 EKRKAAK
+785 VKRKAAQ
-792 AASQEK
+792 ASSKEK
-798 LESELKSTGQVV
+798 KESEQKAKSDVVKKVV
-810 DKVVTD
+810 DQETSD
-816 EKHHTIARDEL
+816 IAHDDL
-827 LASQPLDLTS
+827 LAPQPLDLTS
-837 SQKVSMPELLAAAVK
+837 SKPVSMPELLSAAVN
-852 SAQLCICEGRSRVV
+852 SAQLCNCEGRSRVV
-866 DVPVH
+866 DVAVY
-871 RCADCD
+871 RCAECN
-877 HTACETCKGRPLHK
+877 HTACETCKGRPVHK
-891 FIPDT
+891 FVPDT
-896 LARSPPDDFAPL
+896 LVRSSPDDFAPL
-908 LKAALPMRVE
+908 LKAALPMRLE
-918 AKGLSNDLVTSLMKD
+918 ARGLTAELVSSLMKG
-933 LPFQNDSVA
+933 LPFESDSLARQWSTRV
-942 KRWGKR
+942 
-948 LVEVLESAEFRFQS
+948 VEVLASAEFRFQT

-969 QARFAAPG
+969 QAQFAAPG
-977 ARLDLLLDPVEP
+977 ARLDLLLDPIEP
-989 HWRILVDPAVDEP
+989 HWRILVDPALDEP

-1007 RKLLIQPV
+1007 RKLLVQPV
-1015 ARMPLDAK
+1015 ARMALDSK
-1023 ADNVDLLH
+1023 AENVNLLH

-1041 KVTTVAVRSA
+1041 KVASVSVRST
-1051 GKQVQT
+1051 GPQVPT
-1057 WQSAMGLGGKFAD
+1057 WQSAMGLGGKSAD

-1077 HVTVPEDVQD
+1077 HVTVPEDVRD
-1087 LLDADIDGAYDLLE
+1087 LLDADINGAYDLLE

-1110 HVRRGDQDIANRRR
+1110 HVHRGDRDSANHRR

-1162 LEPGWRPTLAVPG
+1162 LEPGWRPALAVPG

-1184 LTISGAWRKVEPFS
+1184 MTISGAWRKVEPFS

-1204 VDGKMAIP
+1204 VDGKMAVP
-1212 KQTYDLDLRKED
+1212 TKTYDLDLRQED

-1236 PVLGRGMD
+1236 PVLERGMD

-1258 LHKSN
+1258 LHKTN

-1276 PDVEALD
+1276 PDINALD
-1283 GWMPAKHD
+1283 DWMTAKHD
-1291 LFDCATSNCPGCAP
+1291 PFNCATANCARCAP

-1314 IPGKPVMPVEN
+1314 IPGKPVIPVEN

-1345 QLRLKDDVAQV
+1345 QLCLKNDVAQV

-1394 IDIFRL
+1394 IDMFKL
-1400 PRYTLRSNRQDLEA
+1400 PRYTLRSNRQDPEA

-1428 KRSLTWMLEQEEA
+1428 KRSLTWMLKQEQA
-1441 DVQPFHEEEISEGLL
+1441 DVQPFYEEEISEGLL

-1463 EGRAIRPVTVRG
+1463 EGRAVRPVTVRG

-1495 SSPHRKELP
+1495 SSPHRHELP
-1504 ALPAGEDGTY
+1504 ALPAGEEGNY
-1514 IPTLATLIIVPGHLC
+1514 IPTRATLIIVPSHLC

-1538 FCGDKLAVRVVTSK
+1538 FCGNKLTVRVVTSK
-1552 QELNKLTVRTVLNCD
+1552 AELNKLTVRTVLNSD

-1614 NRVRELTSKKE
+1614 NRVHELTACND
-1625 DGENSGIRQL
+1625 DGNGGIRQL
-1635 LRSVRTKVDFDDSH
+1635 LRSIKEKVDFDDSH

-1660 GKAYADANV
+1660 GKVYMDTNAAD
-1669 GKEGE
+1669 GKG
-1674 EEDSQD
+1674 DDD
-1680 DEDEKEL
+1680 DEDDDKEL
-1687 KAAAKKGK
+1687 KAAAKKGS

-1701 KELQSSSKKDPDPW
+1701 KELQSSNKKDTNPW
-1715 GLTSSSVQHDWHN
+1715 GLSSSVVQRDWHN

-1759 GVTSL
+1759 GVTNL

-1904 TAAARVAA
+1904 AKVTAV
-1912 AKTKGGDSL
+1912 KGKKGEDF

-1930 DSDGAAGKKKKGKKA
+1930 DSDGGKKKPKKA
-1945 VKEVKRKQGDPQLEM
+1945 AAAKRKQGDPQLEM

-2020 VDCREQ
+2020 ADCREQ

-2068 DKESKQMVR
+2068 DRESKQMVR
-2077 EILDAAN
+2077 EILDQAN
-2084 CTMSSVTRSAAK
+2084 CTVTSVTRAAAK
-2096 AHFSK
+2096 AHFSEL
-2101 SGVLQ
+2101 GVLQ

-2121 GGGASATAADDDGG
+2121 GGGGGDDDGG
-2135 KKAKIDP
+2135 KKAKVDP
-2142 KAVAW
+2142 KAAAW

-2187 LEGVQVQVIC
+2187 LEGVHVKVVC
-2197 PANKCKHSGNPL
+2197 LADKCKHQGKPL
-2209 PLSEVSISS
+2209 ALSDVSISS

-2225 RECLLREA
+2225 NECVLREA

-2246 AKPTSILQ
+2246 AKPTSIVHV
-2254 ASSLGAEDD
+2254 SSLGAEDD

-2284 PTERALV
+2284 STERALV

-2366 KQEQQQ
+2366 KQEQEQ
-2372 YEATM
+2372 YDATM
-2377 TQAIGRCVRYGQMK
+2377 TQAIGRCVRYGQVK
-2391 KVFAW
+2391 KVFVW
-2396 RLISMETIDQEVME
+2396 RLISMETIDQEVLE
-2410 RRERVKLITEDE
+2410 KRERLKVLSKQEVENGDKVVSG
-2422 AAEADT
+2422 D
-2428 GAKGEG
+2428 GGVV
-2434 TTTAANGETI
+2434 TAANGETI

-2450 QELDKEFNAA
+2450 EELDAEFSAA
-2460 LKGALVLQDVG
+2460 LKGPLVLQDVG
-2471 STSGCKRKR
+2471 GGKAKRKR
-2480 GVEEEMEGVGGKRK
+2480 DVEKSTPVMGR
-2494 RQAGK
+2494 RGK
-2499 KSKRVDSDE
+2499 KRTIVVSDE
-2508 EEEEAEESESDKEA
+2508 
-2522 LEEASPPARSGRGRM
+2522 
-2537 VRKAKAKKA
+2537 
-2546 IVLSSSSDD
+2546 DD
-2555 EEEEG
+2555 EDK

>member
-1 MVGRATPRRNTPR
+1 MVPCPTPKPNTS
-14 KAAESPAQGRITSFF
+14 KNAAETPNQGKLTSFF
-29 TTRSTAASSSS
+29 TRSAAAAASSPSYSS
-40 SPAKAASSQA
+40 NDLASSQA
-50 SPSIVKT
+50 SPSASRLT
-57 PAKSNR
+57 R
-63 GSSSPLKRSNP
+63 SSPVKQSPVKKETLARAIQ
-74 TPTRNDVQISS
+74 VISDLESES
-85 DSDLDSDSG
+85 DSDS
-94 TESAS
+94 
-99 DDNGLFRGRRRRRKP
+99 DNGFFRGGPSHRRKAM
-114 VSDSDDDFQPE
+114 SDSDDDFRPE
-125 KHAEQEEEEDDDK
+125 KHADIEDDEHDLDLDLDHDLDLDLDHDHHDDDGDLSSEHK
-138 DEDDKDND
+138 LQDDADHTDSSRQHNIED
-146 EDEDV
+146 
-151 VAFEDGG
+151 
-158 NGSDSDASAPIISAN
+158 
-173 GSDRCSAT
+173 RSAT
-181 SSTSMPETPAD
+181 PSTSMPETPAD
-192 ADPSK
+192 SDSSK
-197 FGYFFGSDPFV
+197 FGYFFGSEPIV
-208 VVGDKKAAPLRSIS
+208 VLGDKKTPLAPIS
-222 NLPKSSSQRSLRS
+222 NLLRSSSQRSLRS
-235 TGPPSQNGKKMFSL
+235 AGPPSAAPKKL
-249 FDSPANKSKRSHQ
+249 FPLFKSPPAKSKPSRA
-262 ALQDDNFLADD
+262 ALQDEHDFLDD
-273 DDDEKPRKKG
+273 DDDNHESSRKKR
-283 STAAGAKG
+283 SAAAKN
-291 RAGASVPS
+291 RAGASLPS
-299 FFSGKSWKS
+299 FSSGKGWKS

-317 KMPFIPSP
+317 KMSFVPSP
-325 AEIADLRQKVKVK
+325 AEIADMRTKVKEK
-338 AESNLYPPI
+338 AEANLYPPI
-347 HNLADIFGDMIDRAP
+347 HHLADIFGDMIDRAP
-362 AILELAKTLKDR
+362 AILELAQTLKDR

-404 IRIKVEHVFSCE
+404 VRIIVDHVFSCE

-437 VTELGGK
+437 VTELGGTT
-444 KAHTAY
+444 AHTAY
-450 GALVHVPGDVDI
+450 GALVDVPGDVDI

-495 LQWVMRHKPILVI
+495 LEWLMRHKPTLVI
-508 LENVKNAPWVGVA
+508 LENVKNAPWVSVA

-559 NNNSLPQNWELITNV
+559 NKNSLPQNWELITNL

-600 QFAHGEGL
+600 QFAHGQGL
-608 SKGRSIID
+608 SKGRSTID

-675 RFAAMGQDP
+675 RFAALGQDP

-761 SSTVVGACLLAA
+761 SSTVVGACVLAA
-773 LLVGMDDLRQDG
+773 LLVGMDDLKQDG

-792 AASQEK
+792 LSAEVK
-798 LESELKSTGQVV
+798 KETELKSTSQVV
-810 DKVVTD
+810 DKIVVD
-816 EKHHTIARDEL
+816 EHKSAIAHDEL
-827 LASQPLDLTS
+827 LAAQPLDLTS
-837 SQKVSMPELLAAAVK
+837 SKRVSMPNLLAAAVN
-852 SAQLCICEGRSRVV
+852 SAQLCNCEGRSRVV

-871 RCADCD
+871 RCAECD
-877 HTACETCKGRPLHK
+877 HTACETCKGRPIHR

-896 LARSPPDDFAPL
+896 LTRSKPDDFAPL
-908 LKAALPMRVE
+908 LKKALPMRLE
-918 AKGLSNDLVTSLMKD
+918 ATGLTNQLISQLMKD
-933 LPFQNDSVA
+933 LAFASDSVA
-942 KRWGKR
+942 KRWSKR
-948 LVEVLESAEFRFQS
+948 VVEVLESAEFRFQS
-962 LLRQKVW
+962 LLRQKIW
-969 QARFAAPG
+969 QAQFAAPG
-977 ARLDLLLDPVEP
+977 ARLDLVLDPIEP

-1015 ARMPLDAK
+1015 ARMPLDPRA
-1023 ADNVDLLH
+1023 AEVDLLH
-1031 GQWQLCLPTT
+1031 GKWELCLPTT
-1041 KVTTVAVRSA
+1041 EIVTVTVKST
-1051 GKQVQT
+1051 GPQVQT
-1057 WQSAMGLGGKFAD
+1057 WQSAMGLGGKFVD

-1077 HVTVPEDVQD
+1077 HVSVPDQVKN
-1087 LLDADIDGAYDLLE
+1087 LLDAEIDGAYDLLE

-1110 HVRRGDQDIANRRR
+1110 HVKRGDRDTPNRRK

-1132 RFQDQSADR
+1132 RFKDQSADR
-1141 FVFSTDTSRWP
+1141 FVFSADTSRWP

-1162 LEPGWRPTLAVPG
+1162 LEPGWRPTLAEFD
-1175 KEQVEEKVK
+1175 KDQVEEKVK
-1184 LTISGAWRKVEPFS
+1184 MTISGTWSKVEAFA

-1204 VDGKMAIP
+1204 LDGKMAIP
-1212 KQTYDLDLRKED
+1212 QQTYDLDLGQED

-1258 LHKSN
+1258 LHKTN
-1263 TTFSHLAWLVERL
+1263 TTFGHLSWLVERL
-1276 PDVEALD
+1276 PDIEALD
-1283 GWMPAKHD
+1283 AWMPAKHD
-1291 LFDCATSNCPGCAP
+1291 LFDCATANCARCAP
-1305 SEPDIQWLA
+1305 SEPDIQWLT
-1314 IPGKPVMPVEN
+1314 IPGKPVIPVEN

-1345 QLRLKDDVAQV
+1345 QLRLKHDVAQV
-1356 RFGLNAATLMH
+1356 RFGVNAASLMH
-1367 RAVSRLPPSKNAGA
+1367 RAVSRLPSSKNAGG

-1394 IDIFRL
+1394 IDMFRL
-1400 PRYTLRSNRQDLEA
+1400 PRYTLCSNRQDVEA
-1414 PTPDLFALQLRREQ
+1414 PTPELFALQLRREQ
-1428 KRSLTWMLEQEEA
+1428 KRSLTWMLQQEQA
-1441 DVQPFHEEEISEGLL
+1441 NVQPFHEEEISEGLL

-1463 EGRAIRPVTVRG
+1463 EGRAVRPVTVRG

-1514 IPTLATLIIVPGHLC
+1514 IPTKATLIIVPGHLC

-1538 FCGDKLAVRVVTSK
+1538 FCGKKLSVRVVTSK
-1552 QELNKLTVRTVLNCD
+1552 TELNRLTVREVLNCD
-1567 ILIMSVTVYKSDA
+1567 ILIMSVTVYRSDA

-1594 PNRAGRFFNAAL
+1594 PNKAGRFFNAAL

-1614 NRVRELTSKKE
+1614 NRVKELT
-1625 DGENSGIRQL
+1625 GESGVKQL
-1635 LRSVRTKVDFDDSH
+1635 LRSIKHKVDFDDSH

-1660 GKAYADANV
+1660 GKAYADAAAAKGDNDDDD
-1669 GKEGE
+1669 
-1674 EEDSQD
+1674 DSDQ
-1680 DEDEKEL
+1680 DEKEL
-1687 KAAAKKGK
+1687 AAAAKKGTK
-1695 NSKALP
+1695 YKALP
-1701 KELQSSSKKDPDPW
+1701 KELQSSNKKDPDPW
-1715 GLTSSSVQHDWHN
+1715 SLSSSLVQRDWHN

-1759 GVTSL
+1759 GVISL

-1834 HRRQEVAQRFLD
+1834 HRRQQVAQRFLD

-1886 NLDLRHQRK
+1886 NLDLRHHRK
-1895 VFKARPKAK
+1895 VFKARPKVKAATAK
-1904 TAAARVAA
+1904 MVAA
-1912 AKTKGGDSL
+1912 KEI
-1921 IDDDDLDSD
+1921 IDDDDDSD
-1930 DSDGAAGKKKKGKKA
+1930 SDSGKKKAKKTG
-1945 VKEVKRKQGDPQLEM
+1945 KEVKLKEGDPKLEM

-1988 DDFAGVDLDAME
+1988 DDFAGVDLDAMQ

-2020 VDCREQ
+2020 VDCRQQ

-2034 LEQHL
+2034 LEQHF

-2068 DKESKQMVR
+2068 DKESKKMVR

-2084 CTMSSVTRSAAK
+2084 CTMASVTRSAAK

-2101 SGVLQ
+2101 PGVLQ
-2106 AALKRRAKERAAAEK
+2106 TALKRRAKQRAALEK
-2121 GGGASATAADDDGG
+2121 GNAGGAGVDDEAGEKGKVDSKAA
-2135 KKAKIDP
+2135 
-2142 KAVAW
+2142 AW

-2187 LEGVQVQVIC
+2187 LEGVHVQVVC
-2197 PANKCKHSGNPL
+2197 PATKCKHGAKTL
-2209 PLSEVSISS
+2209 ALSEVSISS

-2225 RECLLREA
+2225 RECVLKEA

-2246 AKPTSILQ
+2246 AKPTSIVQ

-2276 CALLRRIP
+2276 CALLGKIP
-2284 PTERALV
+2284 NTERALV

-2302 AEALSAYGISF
+2302 SEALSAYGISY

-2322 RSDLLEAYQE
+2322 RSELLEAYQE

-2343 DDESAAG
+2343 EDESAAG

-2377 TQAIGRCVRYGQMK
+2377 TQAIGRCVRYGQLK
-2391 KVFAW
+2391 KVFVW
-2396 RLISMETIDQEVME
+2396 RLISMQTIDQEVLE
-2410 RRERVKLITEDE
+2410 KREKLKIVSTTNVEDAKVE
-2422 AAEADT
+2422 TSSASVD
-2428 GAKGEG
+2428 KGEEVVD
-2434 TTTAANGETI
+2434 ANGEMI
-2444 KSTLVV
+2444 KSNLIVE
-2450 QELDKEFNAA
+2450 ELEKEFTKAIGG
-2460 LKGALVLQDVG
+2460 LLVLQDV
-2471 STSGCKRKR
+2471 TMLKRKW
-2480 GVEEEMEGVGGKRK
+2480 GGEEEGAKGKSK
-2494 RQAGK
+2494 S
-2499 KSKRVDSDE
+2499 KSKRQVANKKKSRHSAADSNDKDE
-2508 EEEEAEESESDKEA
+2508 EEVAEMS
-2522 LEEASPPARSGRGRM
+2522 
-2537 VRKAKAKKA
+2537 V
-2546 IVLSSSSDD
+2546 D
-2555 EEEEG
+2555 EEHNSNDI

>member
-1 MVGRATPRRNTPR
+1 MVGAKRNTPKR
-14 KAAESPAQGRITSFF
+14 AAAAAAAAGHGRITSFF
-29 TTRSTAASSSS
+29 GK
-40 SPAKAASSQA
+40 SPARTASPTKAAA
-50 SPSIVKT
+50 SPS
-57 PAKSNR
+57 
-63 GSSSPLKRSNP
+63 
-74 TPTRNDVQISS
+74 TPTAKKQKQGNSKQKPIFLGFSDDEPESEDEKENQSS
-85 DSDLDSDSG
+85 ADEFKPEQHASTDDDDDDDDDDP
-94 TESAS
+94 SAS
-99 DDNGLFRGRRRRRKP
+99 
-114 VSDSDDDFQPE
+114 V
-125 KHAEQEEEEDDDK
+125 
-138 DEDDKDND
+138 
-146 EDEDV
+146 
-151 VAFEDGG
+151 
-158 NGSDSDASAPIISAN
+158 
-173 GSDRCSAT
+173 DRSQSP
-181 SSTSMPETPAD
+181 SSSMPETPAD
-192 ADPSK
+192 EDPAVV
-197 FGYFFGSDPFV
+197 GYQYGTNPFV
-208 VVGDKKAAPLRSIS
+208 MIGAENKAPLRPIS
-222 NLPKSSSQRSLRS
+222 NLPSSSSQRSLRS
-235 TGPPSQNGKKMFSL
+235 NGPPSDNRRLFSL
-249 FDSPANKSKRSHQ
+249 FQKPSPKQKRT
-262 ALQDDNFLADD
+262 ADELDDLDASFLDDD
-273 DDDEKPRKKG
+273 DDDEDEKPRKRTG
-283 STAAGAKG
+283 AAAKRTGA
-291 RAGASVPS
+291 AVPS
-299 FFSGKSWKS
+299 FSSGKGWKS
-308 KFAQQRPFR
+308 TFAQKQPFR
-317 KMPFIPSP
+317 KMPFVPSP
-325 AEIADLRQKVKVK
+325 AEIAQLRETMKEK
-338 AESNLYPPI
+338 AAENLYPPI
-347 HNLADIFGDMIDRAP
+347 HDLADIFGDMVKRAP
-362 AILELAKTLKDR
+362 AILQLAQTLDGR

-395 CRAIHEKHG
+395 CRAIHEQHG
-404 IRIKVEHVFSCE
+404 IRINVHHVFSCE

-437 VTELGGK
+437 VTELGGE

-450 GALVHVPGDVDI
+450 GALVDVPGDVDI

-495 LQWVMRHKPILVI
+495 LEWVMRHKPTLVV

-551 GYLLACRN
+551 GYLLATRN
-559 NNNSLPQNWELITNV
+559 NRDSLPQNWDLITNV

-584 AFLLPTDDPRI
+584 AFLLSTDDPRI

-608 SKGRSIID
+608 SKGRSTID

-761 SSTVVGACLLAA
+761 SSTVVGACVLAA
-773 LLVGMDDLRQDG
+773 LLVGMKDLKEDG
-785 EKRKAAK
+785 EKRKAALTNISAK
-792 AASQEK
+792 EK
-798 LESELKSTGQVV
+798 HEDELKDASEVVEKVV
-810 DKVVTD
+810 DERESAIAHTD
-816 EKHHTIARDEL
+816 L
-827 LASQPLDLTS
+827 LTPQPLDLTS
-837 SQKVSMPELLAAAVK
+837 STLVSMPELLGAAVNT
-852 SAQLCICEGRSRVV
+852 SQLCNCEGRSRVV
-866 DVPVH
+866 DVPVY
-871 RCADCD
+871 RCTDCD
-877 HTACETCKGRPLHK
+877 HTACETCKGRPVHK
-891 FIPDT
+891 FVLDT
-896 LARSPPDDFAPL
+896 LVRSSPDDFAPM
-908 LKAALPMRVE
+908 LKAALPMRLE
-918 AKGLSNDLVTSLMKD
+918 ASGLTREICSSLMQG
-933 LPFQNDSVA
+933 LQFQDDAVA
-942 KRWGKR
+942 KRWCQR
-948 LVEVLESAEFRFQS
+948 VVDVLETAEFRFQS

-969 QARFAAPG
+969 QAQFSAPG
-977 ARLDLLLDPVEP
+977 ARLDLFLDPVEP
-989 HWRILVDPAVDEP
+989 HWRILVEPDVDEP

-1015 ARMPLDAK
+1015 ARMPLDPTAEQ
-1023 ADNVDLLH
+1023 VDLLH
-1031 GQWQLCLPTT
+1031 GQWEMCVPSAH
-1041 KVTTVAVRSA
+1041 VAKATIRST
-1051 GKQVQT
+1051 GKQVPT

-1077 HVTVPEDVQD
+1077 HVSVPDSVRG
-1087 LLDADIDGAYDLLE
+1087 LLDAGIDGAYDLLE

-1110 HVRRGDQDIANRRR
+1110 HVRRGEQKEAARRR

-1132 RFQDQSADR
+1132 RFQDQAADR

-1162 LEPGWRPTLAVPG
+1162 LEPGWRPKLAHADQEDVG
-1175 KEQVEEKVK
+1175 EEVK
-1184 LTISGAWRKVEPFS
+1184 LTIAGTWRKVDAFT
-1198 VRAGTG
+1198 VRAGKG
-1204 VDGKMAIP
+1204 VDGTMAIP
-1212 KQTYDLDLRKED
+1212 ETTYDLDLRSED
-1224 CTSSVAVLTCEA
+1224 CMSSVAVLTCEA
-1236 PVLGRGMD
+1236 PVKGRGMD

-1258 LHKSN
+1258 LHKTN
-1263 TTFSHLAWLVERL
+1263 TTFGHLAWLVERL
-1276 PDVEALD
+1276 PDIGAFD
-1283 GWMPAKHD
+1283 TWMPAKHD
-1291 LFDCATSNCPGCAP
+1291 PFDCATANCARCAP

-1314 IPGKPVMPVEN
+1314 IPGKPVVPVEN

-1345 QLRLKDDVAQV
+1345 QLRLDDGRAQV

-1367 RAVSRLPPSKNAGA
+1367 RAVSRLPPSKGAGT
-1381 VELSWRLTKLDRS
+1381 VELSWRLTKLDRA
-1394 IDIFRL
+1394 IDMFKL
-1400 PRYTLRSNRQDLEA
+1400 PSYTLRSNRQDAEA
-1414 PTPDLFALQLRREQ
+1414 PTPELFRVELRREQ
-1428 KRSLTWMLEQEEA
+1428 KRSLTWMLEQERA
-1441 DVQPFHEEEISEGLL
+1441 DVEPFCEEEIAEGLL
-1456 DPLGWRA
+1456 EPLGWRA
-1463 EGRAIRPVTVRG
+1463 EGRAVRNMTVRG

-1495 SSPHRKELP
+1495 SSPHRRELP
-1504 ALPAGEDGTY
+1504 ALPAGEEGSY
-1514 IPTLATLIIVPGHLC
+1514 VPTRATLIIVPGHLC

-1538 FCGDKLAVRVVTSK
+1538 FCGAKLSVCVVTSK
-1552 QELNKLTVRTVLNCD
+1552 LELNKLTVRTVLNCD

-1580 YWETLAS
+1580 YWETLAH
-1587 IAASNPL
+1587 IAAANPL

-1614 NRVRELTSKKE
+1614 NRVRELTGHE
-1625 DGENSGIRQL
+1625 EEGEGIRKL
-1635 LRSVRTKVDFDDSH
+1635 VRSIKNRVDFDDSH

-1660 GKAYADANV
+1660 GKAYMGA
-1669 GKEGE
+1669 
-1674 EEDSQD
+1674 
-1680 DEDEKEL
+1680 
-1687 KAAAKKGK
+1687 KAADDDDDDDDVVVVGAKKGVK
-1695 NSKALP
+1695 GKALP
-1701 KELQSSSKKDPDPW
+1701 KELQTSGKKDPDPW
-1715 GLTSSSVQHDWHN
+1715 GLTTSLVQRDWHN
-1728 MTCPPL
+1728 MKCPPL

-1834 HRRQEVAQRFLD
+1834 HRRQQVAQRFLD

-1857 ELPSQQLIKPI
+1857 ELPCAHLIKPI

-1895 VFKARPKAK
+1895 VFKARPKTKAK
-1904 TAAARVAA
+1904 ITAA
-1912 AKTKGGDSL
+1912 KGKAGDDF
-1921 IDDDDLDSD
+1921 IVDLDSD
-1930 DSDGAAGKKKKGKKA
+1930 DSDDGKKKKKKA
-1945 VKEVKRKQGDPQLEM
+1945 AAPARRKQGEPQLEM

-2020 VDCREQ
+2020 ADCREQ
-2026 LERELPIA
+2026 LKRELPIA

-2048 DENRQAFADYVRN
+2048 DENRQAFADFVRN

-2068 DKESKQMVR
+2068 DRESKHMVR
-2077 EILDAAN
+2077 ELLDAAN
-2084 CTMSSVTRSAAK
+2084 CTQASVSRAAAK
-2096 AHFSK
+2096 AHFAAP
-2101 SGVLQ
+2101 GVLQ
-2106 AALKRRAKERAAAEK
+2106 DALKRRAKERAAAEK
-2121 GGGASATAADDDGG
+2121 GSGGGDDEG
-2135 KKAKIDP
+2135 KKGKVDAK
-2142 KAVAW
+2142 AAAW

-2167 VGRVNALRFFTMIRD
+2167 VGRVNALRFFSMIRD

-2187 LEGVQVQVIC
+2187 LEGVHVEVVC
-2197 PANKCKHSGNPL
+2197 PASKCAHAGASL
-2209 PLSEVSISS
+2209 PLDEVSISS
-2218 TCGHSGC
+2218 TCGHTGC
-2225 RECLLREA
+2225 STCVLREA
-2233 YIGKCPTEGCAAL
+2233 YIGKCTTDGCAAL
-2246 AKPTSILQ
+2246 AKPTSIVH

-2276 CALLRRIP
+2276 GALLRRLP
-2284 PTERALV
+2284 ADERALV

-2313 VQLTGTAKR
+2313 VQLTGTARKR
-2322 RSDLLEAYQE
+2322 SELLEAYQQE
-2332 ESGARVLLLNV
+2332 TGARVLLLNV
-2343 DDESAAG
+2343 EDESAAG

-2357 HVIFVGPLL
+2357 HVVFVGPLL

-2372 YEATM
+2372 YDATM
-2377 TQAIGRCVRYGQMK
+2377 TQAIGRCVRYGQLK
-2391 KVFAW
+2391 KVHVW
-2396 RLISMETIDQEVME
+2396 RLVSMQTIDQDTLE
-2410 RRERVKLITEDE
+2410 RRERRQIVHRADVDGNEAED
-2422 AAEADT
+2422 
-2428 GAKGEG
+2428 
-2434 TTTAANGETI
+2434 
-2444 KSTLVV
+2444 TLVV
-2450 QELDKEFNAA
+2450 EELEQQFADA
-2460 LKGALVLQDVG
+2460 LGGPLVIQDVG
-2471 STSGCKRKR
+2471 AG
-2480 GVEEEMEGVGGKRK
+2480 GGKRK
-2494 RQAGK
+2494 REEETVGRR
-2499 KSKRVDSDE
+2499 KRPAKRVVDSD
-2508 EEEEAEESESDKEA
+2508 SEST
-2522 LEEASPPARSGRGRM
+2522 
-2537 VRKAKAKKA
+2537 
-2546 IVLSSSSDD
+2546 D
-2555 EEEEG
+2555 EE